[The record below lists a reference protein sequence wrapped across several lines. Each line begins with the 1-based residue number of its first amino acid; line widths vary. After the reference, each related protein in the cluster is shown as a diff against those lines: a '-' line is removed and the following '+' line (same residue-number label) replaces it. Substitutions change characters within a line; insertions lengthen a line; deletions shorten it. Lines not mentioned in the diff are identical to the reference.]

1 MKSALAVIGITSLAT
16 LVGCINE
23 REYMDPNANNNVFG
37 GDAYYDEGNVNIQQ
51 ASVRGD
57 IGPIR
62 QFDDRQATGYGYD
75 DPEFGSSQITLNA
88 TANGG
93 TGLVMLY
100 LDKSIQ
106 DLPLGRTVMQGS
118 NDDFS
123 NNYVQLCSDQ
133 NDVLL
138 TTSRGQCIRF
148 QVGDVRVFKGRDSM
162 GVRGINLS
170 PGDSVIAL
178 SILRHVD
185 AKPEERAAYLRMRR
199 AIAGETEAEEVP
211 NASKGHE
218 APSAASI
225 SDCVALILH
234 HAT

>member
-1 MKSALAVIGITSLAT
+1 MKSALAVIGISSITAS
-16 LVGCINE
+16 LVGCTLE

-37 GDAYYDEGNVNIQQ
+37 GEPAYYQEGNVDIQQ

-88 TANGG
+88 TTNEG

-100 LDKSIQ
+100 LDRSIQ

-123 NNYVQLCSDQ
+123 GNYVQLCSDRS
-133 NDVLL
+133 DGSVH
-138 TTSRGQCIRF
+138 F
-148 QVGDVRVFKGRDSM
+148 D
-162 GVRGINLS
+162 GI
-170 PGDSVIAL
+170 
-178 SILRHVD
+178 
-185 AKPEERAAYLRMRR
+185 
-199 AIAGETEAEEVP
+199 AEEVVIDVAE
-211 NASKGHE
+211 NE
-218 APSAASI
+218 AGVRDVNI
-225 SDCVALILH
+225 D
-234 HAT
+234 ATITEGFEGTGYDNPETTVVTSNFRITQ